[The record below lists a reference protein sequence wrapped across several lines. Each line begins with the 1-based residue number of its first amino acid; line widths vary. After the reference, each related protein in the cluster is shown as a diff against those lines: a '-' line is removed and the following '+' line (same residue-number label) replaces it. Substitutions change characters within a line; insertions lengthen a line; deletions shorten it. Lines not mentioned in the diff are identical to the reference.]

1 MRDVLFKYTNCPNF
15 KNTVAMTLSRYTLF
29 LFLTFYF
36 SLLTFHLSAQGLTR
50 YGQSA
55 SSSANFVDKNGKIGS
70 IQALS
75 KNGQV
80 FAVPGVPT
88 IGTATAGNAQASV
101 PFTAPVSNGGST
113 ITSYTATSSPS
124 GVTGT
129 LTQAGSG
136 TITVTGL
143 TNGTAYTFRVTA
155 TNAIGTSAAS
165 SASNSVTPATIPG
178 APTNVTATA
187 GDTQATVTFT
197 APVSNGGS
205 AITVYTVTSNPGNTT
220 VTGSTS
226 PITMTGLTSGT
237 AYTFTVTATN
247 VIGNSSASSASNSVT
262 PLSIGTP
269 YQGGIIFYILKSG
282 DPGYDNVT
290 YVQHGLIAAKVDQS
304 TGIIWAVSA
313 FYGTSV
319 TGGTSTTLGSG
330 AANTNNIISQNGT
343 GYSTYAAGLCY
354 NYTNADTGT
363 GIYSDWYLP
372 SADEIKLAILQN
384 GVVKLRTND
393 AYWSSSED
401 QYNSAYYGDTGTYAY
416 YPLGINN
423 KYNTYSVRAIRS
435 F

>member
-1 MRDVLFKYTNCPNF
+1 
-15 KNTVAMTLSRYTLF
+15 MTLSRYIFF
-29 LFLTFYF
+29 LIFTFSF
-36 SLLTFHLSAQGLTR
+36 SLFTFHLGAQGVTR
-50 YGQSA
+50 YGQRT

-80 FAVPGVPT
+80 FAVPGAPT

-101 PFTAPVSNGGST
+101 PFTAPVSNGSST

-129 LTQAGSG
+129 LAQAGSG

-155 TNAIGTSAAS
+155 TNAIGNSVAS
-165 SASNSVTPATIPG
+165 SVSNSVTPATIPG

-197 APVSNGGS
+197 APVSDGGS

-226 PITMTGLTSGT
+226 PITVTGLTSGT

-247 VIGNSSASSASNSVT
+247 VIGTSAASSASNSVT

-304 TGIIWAVSA
+304 LGISWATTGYNNVS
-313 FYGTSV
+313 V
-319 TGGTSTTLGSG
+319 PGGTSAALGSG
-330 AANTNNIISQNGT
+330 ATNTTNIITQNGA
-343 GYSTYAAGLCY
+343 GITYAAGLARACSDGGY
-354 NYTNADTGT
+354 N
-363 GIYSDWYLP
+363 DWYLP
-372 SADEIKLAILQN
+372 SEQELRLAMLQTA
-384 GVVKLRTND
+384 VVNL
-393 AYWSSSED
+393 AYWEFYWSSTDYEFYGS
-401 QYNSAYYGDTGTYAY
+401 YGAYYCY
-416 YPLGINN
+416 YNYNGVYTTGIN
-423 KYNTYSVRAIRS
+423 KSGLVAGYSGPVPYVRAIRS